1 MKRYCMVYAVFFALL
16 FSFKKKIIKLKTNN
30 LLSNI
35 NCKINIIKR
44 VPVIGRRL
52 QYERI

>member
-1 MKRYCMVYAVFFALL
+1 MKRYCMVYTVFFALL
-16 FSFKKKIIKLKTNN
+16 FSFKKKIIKLKTN
-30 LLSNI
+30 I

-44 VPVIGRRL
+44 VPFIGRRL

>member
-1 MKRYCMVYAVFFALL
+1 VKRYCMVYAIFSPFF
-16 FSFKKKIIKLKTNN
+16 FKKKKKIIKLKTNN

-44 VPVIGRRL
+44 VPFIGRRL

>member
-1 MKRYCMVYAVFFALL
+1 MKRYCMVYTVFFALL

-44 VPVIGRRL
+44 VPFIGRRL

>member
-16 FSFKKKIIKLKTNN
+16 FFKKNKIIKLKTNN

-35 NCKINIIKR
+35 NCKMNITKR
-44 VPVIGRRL
+44 VPFIGRGL